1 MIQADGSKR
10 FVKFDY
16 LTDKH
21 NNLEI
26 DNQKKVPLN
35 QEDV

>member
-1 MIQADGSKR
+1 MIQADGTKR

-16 LTDKH
+16 LTDKQ

-26 DNQKKVPLN
+26 NNQMKVPLN
-35 QEDV
+35 QDNV